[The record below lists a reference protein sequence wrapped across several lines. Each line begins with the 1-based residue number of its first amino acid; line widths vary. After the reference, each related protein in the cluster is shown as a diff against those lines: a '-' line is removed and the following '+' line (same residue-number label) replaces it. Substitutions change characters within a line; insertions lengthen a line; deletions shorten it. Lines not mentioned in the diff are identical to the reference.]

1 MQKVHRIYTEDV
13 GRTAIVRVLSKKFEN
28 FTLQP
33 TAGYYRG
40 KRENSI
46 VIEIV
51 GAPESEIKWVGKQI
65 REINQQA
72 SVLVIT
78 LSAHAKKITATHS
91 R

>member
-1 MQKVHRIYTEDV
+1 M
-13 GRTAIVRVLSKKFEN
+13 
-28 FTLQP
+28 
-33 TAGYYRG
+33 
-40 KRENSI
+40 
-46 VIEIV
+46 IEIV